1 MRFTSRRQEIG
12 IKTENGDDAWHGA
25 GRVVK
30 LVDDFNKKMDY
41 ITNSGRTFY
50 FYTNQN
56 APRYKVRR
64 DA

>member
-1 MRFTSRRQEIG
+1 M
-12 IKTENGDDAWHGA
+12 
-25 GRVVK
+25 VK